1 MGIPNELFYGQDT
14 YTLKVQMQ
22 TGLAQC
28 PERHH
33 LMSIDY
39 RALTL
44 EGLSSTLCQQCG
56 ATVTSGSEICFICN
70 YYN

>member
-1 MGIPNELFYGQDT
+1 VGIPNELFYGQDT

-39 RALTL
+39 QTLIL
-44 EGLSSTLCQQCG
+44 EGFSSTLCQ
-56 ATVTSGSEICFICN
+56 
-70 YYN
+70 